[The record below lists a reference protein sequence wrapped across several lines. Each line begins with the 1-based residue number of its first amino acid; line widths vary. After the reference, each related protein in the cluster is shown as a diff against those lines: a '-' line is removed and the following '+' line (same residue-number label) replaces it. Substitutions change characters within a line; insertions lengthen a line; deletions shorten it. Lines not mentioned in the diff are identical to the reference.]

1 MYRHNNS
8 VGLISKC
15 NLSVNI
21 LMQDQL
27 LIDIRVATMAGG
39 YGLIDRA
46 AIAMKDAHIAWVGA
60 EADLPDEFVKLSTT
74 RHQGRLVTPG
84 LIDCHTHVVF
94 GGNRAAEFEM
104 RLKGATYED
113 VARAGGGIVSTVKAT
128 RTATM
133 DELVTAALS
142 RIDAMLAE
150 GVCLIE
156 AKSGYGLDIETE
168 LRMLRA
174 ARAIARQRPVRIVTS
189 FLGAHAVPPEFK
201 SRSDAYIDDVCIPAL
216 CAAHAEGLVDAVDGF
231 CEGIAFS
238 PTQIARVF
246 DVAKS
251 LGLPVKLHAEQ
262 LSNLGGAKLAASYGA
277 LSADHIEYLDEEGV
291 AALAKAGTTAVIL
304 PGAFYTLREKQVPP
318 IDLLR
323 KNKVPMALS
332 TDCNPGSSPMASLL
346 LAMNMGCTL
355 FRMTPE
361 EALLGATA
369 NAARA
374 LGVKDCGTIEIGK
387 RADLAIWNIEHPAEL
402 AYRIGFNPLHSRLF
416 GN

>member
-1 MYRHNNS
+1 
-8 VGLISKC
+8 
-15 NLSVNI
+15 
-21 LMQDQL
+21 MQDQL
-27 LIDIRVATMAGG
+27 LTNMRVATMVGG
-39 YGLIDRA
+39 YGLIDHA
-46 AIAMKDAHIAWVGA
+46 SIAVKDNHIAWVGD
-60 EADLPDEFVKLSTT
+60 EADLPNEFSKLPKTS
-74 RHQGRLVTPG
+74 HQGRLVTPC

-94 GGNRAAEFEM
+94 GGNRAVEFEM
-104 RLKGATYED
+104 RLKGASYEE
-113 VARAGGGIVSTVKAT
+113 VARAGGGIISTVKAT

-133 DELVTAALS
+133 DELVAAALP
-142 RIDAMLAE
+142 RIDAMLAG
-150 GVCLIE
+150 GVCVIE
-156 AKSGYGLDIETE
+156 VKSGYGLDIETE
-168 LRMLRA
+168 LRMLRS
-174 ARAIARQRPVRIVTS
+174 ARAIAKQRPMRIVTS
-189 FLGAHAVPPEFK
+189 FLGAHAVPPEYK
-201 SRSDAYIDDVCIPAL
+201 DRGDAYIDDVCIPAL
-216 CAAHAEGLVDAVDGF
+216 RAAHAEGLVDAVDGF
-231 CEGIAFS
+231 CESIAFS
-238 PTQIARVF
+238 TAQMARVF

-251 LGLPVKLHAEQ
+251 FGLHVKLHAEQ

-291 AALAKAGTTAVIL
+291 VALAKAGTTAVIL

-323 KNKVPMALS
+323 KHSVPMALA
-332 TDCNPGSSPMASLL
+332 TDCNPGSSPMTSLL

-369 NAARA
+369 HAARA
-374 LGVKDCGTIEIGK
+374 LGLKDCGTIEVGN

>member
-1 MYRHNNS
+1 
-8 VGLISKC
+8 
-15 NLSVNI
+15 
-21 LMQDQL
+21 MQDQL
-27 LIDIRVATMAGG
+27 LIDIRVATMLSG

-46 AIAMKDAHIAWVGA
+46 AIAVKDGHIAWVGP
-60 EADLPDEFVKLSTT
+60 EADLPSEFSKFSKTS
-74 RHQGRLVTPG
+74 HQGRLVTPG

-104 RLKGATYED
+104 RLKGATYEQ
-113 VARAGGGIVSTVKAT
+113 VARAGGGIISTVKAT
-128 RTATM
+128 RTATVE
-133 DELVTAALS
+133 ELIGSALP

-150 GVCLIE
+150 GVCVIE
-156 AKSGYGLDIETE
+156 VKSGYGLDIETE
-168 LRMLRA
+168 LRMLCA
-174 ARAIARQRPVRIVTS
+174 ARAIANSRPVRIVTS

-201 SRSDAYIDDVCIPAL
+201 ERSDAYIDDVCIPAL
-216 CAAHAEGLVDAVDGF
+216 RAAHAEGLVDAVDGF

-238 PTQIARVF
+238 TTQIARVF
-246 DVAKS
+246 DVAIS
-251 LGLPVKLHAEQ
+251 LGLPLKLHAEQ
-262 LSNLGGAKLAASYGA
+262 LSNLGGAKLAASCGA
-277 LSADHIEYLDEEGV
+277 LSVDHIEYLDEEGV
-291 AALAKAGTTAVIL
+291 AALAKAGTMAVIL

-323 KNKVPMALS
+323 KHNVPMALS
-332 TDCNPGSSPMASLL
+332 TDCNPGSSPMTSLL

-361 EALLGATA
+361 EALLGVTA
-369 NAARA
+369 HAARA
-374 LGVKDCGTIEIGK
+374 LGLKDCGTIAVGK

>member
-1 MYRHNNS
+1 MPMH
-8 VGLISKC
+8 
-15 NLSVNI
+15 
-21 LMQDQL
+21 DQL
-27 LIDIRVATMAGG
+27 LTDMLLATMVEG

-46 AIAMKDAHIAWVGA
+46 AIALKEGRIAWAGA
-60 EADLPDEFVKLSTT
+60 EVDLPGEFSKFPKTS
-74 RHQGRLVTPG
+74 HQGRLVTPG

-104 RLKGATYED
+104 RLKGATYEE
-113 VARAGGGIVSTVKAT
+113 VARAGGGIISTVKAT
-128 RTATM
+128 RTGSEA
-133 DELVTAALS
+133 ELIASALP

-150 GVCLIE
+150 GVCVIE
-156 AKSGYGLDIETE
+156 IKSGYGLDIETE

-174 ARAIARQRPVRIVTS
+174 ARAIATQRPVRIVTS

-201 SRSDAYIDDVCIPAL
+201 DRNDAYIDEVCIPAL
-216 CAAHAEGLVDAVDGF
+216 RAAHAEGLVDAVDGF

-238 PTQIARVF
+238 TIQMARVF

-251 LGLPVKLHAEQ
+251 VGLPVKLHAEQ

-291 AALAKAGTTAVIL
+291 AALAKSGTTAVIL
-304 PGAFYTLREKQVPP
+304 PGAFYTLRERQVPP
-318 IDLLR
+318 IELLR
-323 KNKVPMALS
+323 RYKVPMALS
-332 TDCNPGSSPMASLL
+332 TDCNPGSSPMTSLL

-361 EALLGATA
+361 EALLGVTS

-374 LGVKDCGTIEIGK
+374 LGLKDCGTIEVGK
-387 RADLAIWNIEHPAEL
+387 RADLAIWNIKHPSEL
-402 AYRIGFNPLHSRLF
+402 AYRIGFNPLHSRIF